1 MNLNFGIHSFI
12 SFNFEFD
19 ETNVNLFRTVSAL
32 FNILSTMR
40 FLNSFFEGLRVA
52 LRALAINKV
61 RSVLTALCIIIGIT
75 MVTVV
80 DSVTTGMDEN
90 FESSMAMLGRNVVY
104 VEKWP
109 WDWGDLEW
117 WEIAGRKEMQL
128 DYVKFL
134 DENSRL
140 ASDVAASANRN
151 VSVRYKDRSAE
162 QVGINGAT
170 ANYLNIQGLN
180 IERGRMFTE
189 EEARSGVKVAII
201 GQSLLEGLFEEE
213 DPLGKE
219 IRMGGQKFTVI
230 GILEKQGSFLGLGD
244 ADNRAIIPISAYG
257 TIYGLRWG
265 IQIGVKFPD
274 EQSAIDGEYEIEGL
288 MRRVR
293 NIDAAEDNDFAI
305 NKPQAFE
312 EQLASFKSGLY
323 MGGFLLVGLSLLIGG
338 IGIMNI
344 MFVSV
349 RERTKEIGIR
359 KAVGAKSWEILTQFL
374 IEAVM
379 ICIMGGLF
387 GVALAG
393 LITVFIDQ
401 VFTATMNMS
410 VVFVAFMICT
420 FVGVLFGFIPAYKA
434 AKSDPIESLR
444 FE

>member
-1 MNLNFGIHSFI
+1 
-12 SFNFEFD
+12 
-19 ETNVNLFRTVSAL
+19 
-32 FNILSTMR
+32 MR
-40 FLNSFFEGLRVA
+40 LLNSLIEGLKVA

-80 DSVTTGMDEN
+80 DSVTTGMDES
-90 FESSMAMLGRNVVY
+90 FDSSMAMLGTNVVY

-109 WDWGDLEW
+109 WDGDEDW
-117 WEIAGRKEMQL
+117 WVYAGRKEMEL
-128 DYVKFL
+128 DYVAFL
-134 DENSRL
+134 EEKSKL

-151 VSVRYKDRSAE
+151 VSIRYKEKNADN
-162 QVGINGAT
+162 VGINGAT
-170 ANYLNIQGLN
+170 SNYLNIQGLN

-189 EEARSGVKVAII
+189 QEARSSVKVAVI
-201 GQSLLEGLFEEE
+201 GQSLQEALFEEE

-219 IRMGGQKFTVI
+219 IRLGGQKFTVI

-244 ADNRAIIPISAYG
+244 SDNRVIVPIKSYG
-257 TIYGLRWG
+257 QIFGLRWG
-265 IQIGVKFPD
+265 IQIGVKFPN
-274 EQSAIDGEYEIEGL
+274 EQAAIDGEYEIEGL
-288 MRRVR
+288 MRQVR
-293 NIDAAEDNDFAI
+293 NIDAAEKNDFAI

-312 EQLASFKSGLY
+312 EQLSAFKNGLY
-323 MGGFLLVGLSLLIGG
+323 MGGFVLVGLSLLIGG

-374 IEAVM
+374 IEAIM
-379 ICIMGGLF
+379 ICMLGGVV

-393 LITVFIDQ
+393 FFTIMIDQ
-401 VFTATMNMS
+401 VFTATMNLS

-420 FVGVLFGFIPAYKA
+420 LVGVIFGFIPAYKA

>member
-1 MNLNFGIHSFI
+1 
-12 SFNFEFD
+12 
-19 ETNVNLFRTVSAL
+19 
-32 FNILSTMR
+32 MR
-40 FLNSFFEGLRVA
+40 FLNSLSEGMRVA

-80 DSVTTGMDEN
+80 DSVTTGMDES
-90 FESSMAMLGRNVVY
+90 FDSSMAMLGQDVIY

-109 WDWGDLEW
+109 WDNEDMEW
-117 WEIAGRKEMQL
+117 WEIANRKEMQL
-128 DYVKFL
+128 EYVSFL
-134 DENSRL
+134 EERSKL

-151 VSVRYKDRSAE
+151 TNVRYKEKNAE
-162 QVGINGAT
+162 RVGLNGAT
-170 ANYLNIQGLN
+170 SNYLNIQGLN

-189 EEARSGVKVAII
+189 EEARTGVKVAVI
-201 GQSLLEGLFEEE
+201 GQSLQEALFENE
-213 DPLGKE
+213 DALGKQ
-219 IRMGGQKFTVI
+219 IRVGGQKFVVI
-230 GILEKQGSFLGLGD
+230 GVLDKQGSFLGLGD
-244 ADNRAIIPISAYG
+244 ADNRIIVPIKAYG
-257 TIYGLRWG
+257 QIFGLRWG
-265 IQIGVKFPD
+265 IQIGVKFPN
-274 EQSAIDGEYEIEGL
+274 EQAAADGEFEIEGL
-288 MRRVR
+288 MRQAR
-293 NIDAAEDNDFAI
+293 NIDATEENDFAL

-312 EQLASFKSGLY
+312 EQLAAFKNGLY
-323 MGGFLLVGLSLLIGG
+323 MGGFVLVGLSLLIGG

-379 ICIMGGLF
+379 ICVVGGIF

-393 LITVFIDQ
+393 IFTVMIDQ
-401 VFTATMNMS
+401 VFTATMNLS
-410 VVFVAFMICT
+410 VVFVAFSICT
-420 FVGVLFGFIPAYKA
+420 AVGVIFGFIPAYKA